1 MATLQVVPHQVPS
14 HWNTSVEYL
23 PTPYLPSP
31 SSQGKG
37 GKGKTKHKMA
47 AKQQANAT
55 TLCEELRAS
64 NCVYKSQGAPT
75 KCIGPPL
82 VQLGK
87 NG

>member
-1 MATLQVVPHQVPS
+1 MATLRAAPNRHRHTGTLQ
-14 HWNTSVEYL
+14 WNTYRPPTHL
-23 PTPYLPSP
+23 PILTRE
-31 SSQGKG
+31 G
-37 GKGKTKHKMA
+37 GMGKTKHKMA